1 MNINKHQQ
9 RGMGGLTIMF
19 LIVIFIFALIVF
31 FKLFPVYMDNWKVVN
46 ALESIAE
53 DEKVFN
59 KTDRDIQRIIL
70 RELSEKDIELFDAQN
85 IKEHVTIERI
95 SDDELVEV
103 TMTYQQEKLFVGNI
117 FFLLKFKERV
127 ELP

>member
-19 LIVIFIFALIVF
+19 LIVIFILALIVF
-31 FKLFPVYMDNWKVVN
+31 FKLFPVYMESWKVVD